1 MGIVLLFVLL
11 LLICPVDTSSGNY
24 SHSGRR
30 TSGNY
35 HSYKKSLSKDNREC
49 FEEADSFFDRDGN
62 EHLIDDDGYCED
74 CDDYHDWN

>member
-1 MGIVLLFVLL
+1 MGIFLLFILL
-11 LLICPVDTSSGNY
+11 LLICPLDASSGNHSY
-24 SHSGRR
+24 SGRR

-35 HSYKKSLSKDNREC
+35 PSNRRSSGKGC
-49 FEEADSFFDRDGN
+49 RGSFEEADSFFDSDGN

>member
-1 MGIVLLFVLL
+1 MGIVLLFILL
-11 LLICPVDTSSGNY
+11 LLICPVDASSGNH

-35 HSYKKSLSKDNREC
+35 HSYKKSSSKGNREC
-49 FEEADSFFDRDGN
+49 FEEADSIFDRDGN